1 MTEMI
6 LEMNWMLIL
15 ILLIVSAVV
24 AYIGDLVGMRFGKK
38 RVSIFGLRPKA
49 TSSLITVVSG
59 IVITILT
66 LSALSAT
73 SQTVRTAIFSMKFV
87 QKQITELTSQLQGS
101 RTELADLETRLL
113 DNQKDLVNKQIQ
125 VAVVE
130 GRLGESEERLREI
143 EAELIATKELQETAS
158 ASLAELEIERI
169 ELEEKVEA
177 MRLESERLREG
188 LKFIRGGR
196 IAVFAGEMIA
206 QTLITPQTSGKRL
219 DPDNVMQSLL
229 SSART
234 TVSMRY
240 GVDPDEVKVW
250 LGPESVEVIRRVSA
264 EDKAR
269 RILRLVAAEN
279 TIQGEMVTA
288 SVTAHESRK
297 IYDKGQLLARE
308 EELPPGLS
316 ADEAEAR
323 LYSILGRVN
332 SRAKNEGVL
341 PDPMRGTVGNLGA
354 SEFFEA
360 VDLLT
365 ERSGSADVVIE
376 AAEDVYSEGPV
387 RVTIHVLDK

>member
-130 GRLGESEERLREI
+130 GRLGESEDRLREI
-143 EAELIATKELQETAS
+143 EAELISTKELQETAS

-206 QTLITPQTSGKRL
+206 QTVIIPQASGKRP
-219 DPDNVMQSLL
+219 DPDGVMQSLL

-250 LGPESVEVIRRVSA
+250 LGPESVEVIKRGSA

-269 RILRLVAAEN
+269 IILRLVAAEN

-308 EELPPGLS
+308 EELPAGLS

-332 SRAKNEGVL
+332 SRAKSEGVL

-365 ERSGSADVVIE
+365 ERNGPADVVIE
-376 AAEDVYSEGPV
+376 AAEDVFSEGPV
-387 RVTIHVLDK
+387 RVTIHVLGK